1 MRRVIDLT
9 EPQESTEEVQE
20 KITSGNI
27 IKLSWTG
34 RLENSDKIV
43 DQADNTVIVV
53 GKSNVIP
60 GIDEILLE
68 MRPGEPKTVNIP
80 PERGYGKR
88 DPSQMQI
95 TSIRKFKKQQI
106 NPQPGMQLMI
116 QNRRATIRNVRGGR
130 VTVDFNHPL
139 AGKKLVYEVI
149 VNAILHNPSDIIYAF
164 IKKHLPDVSPE
175 ELSINI
181 DDDNVTIQL
190 PRDENLLFKKEIQV
204 FKAFIASEITTY
216 LDDISTVQF
225 LETYPVGIQDSEQP
239 LE

>member
-95 TSIRKFKKQQI
+95 TSIRKFKKQKI
-106 NPQPGMQLMI
+106 NPQPGMNFQSISMMI
-116 QNRRATIRNVRGGR
+116 TSRFSYQEMRI
-130 VTVDFNHPL
+130 FYS
-139 AGKKLVYEVI
+139 KKKS
-149 VNAILHNPSDIIYAF
+149 NS
-164 IKKHLPDVSPE
+164 S
-175 ELSINI
+175 
-181 DDDNVTIQL
+181 
-190 PRDENLLFKKEIQV
+190 NLLLLAKLRHIWMTFPP
-204 FKAFIASEITTY
+204 SN
-216 LDDISTVQF
+216 S
-225 LETYPVGIQDSEQP
+225 
-239 LE
+239 

>member
-20 KITSGNI
+20 KITSGDI

-53 GKSNVIP
+53 GKSNVIA
-60 GIDEILLE
+60 GIEEILLE

-88 DPSQMQI
+88 DSSQMQI

-164 IKKHLPDVSPE
+164 IKKHLPDVLPE

-181 DDDNVTIQL
+181 DDDIVTIQL
-190 PRDENLLFKKEIQV
+190 PRDENLLFKKEIQF

-216 LDDISTVQF
+216 LDDITTVKF
-225 LETYPVGIQDSEQP
+225 LETYPVGIEDSEQP

>member
-1 MRRVIDLT
+1 LT

-53 GKSNVIP
+53 GKSNVIA

-175 ELSINI
+175 EFSINI

-190 PRDENLLFKKEIQV
+190 PRDEKLLFKKEIQF